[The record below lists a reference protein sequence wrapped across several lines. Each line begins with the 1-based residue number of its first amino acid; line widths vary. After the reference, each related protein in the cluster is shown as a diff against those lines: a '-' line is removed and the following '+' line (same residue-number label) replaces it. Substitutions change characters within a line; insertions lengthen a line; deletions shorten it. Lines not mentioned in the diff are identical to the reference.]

1 MPESAKCP
9 KGAVGLSAET
19 LGNEKQV
26 LRLTIH
32 PLYVYLRLAE
42 QGGAI
47 DMAPRGSMITSAHA
61 MTHRPREILRAIPAI
76 DYVWICTLTTQTMVA
91 TVVASAST
99 FGADVDSAAAIW
111 ILRVLAV
118 VSLAVCVMA
127 IRAAWRDALAKL
139 AGETTGASVLQPASA
154 QAQAEDDRRINRTA
168 FWAATGVTIY
178 MVLGIEQHVPSNPA
192 LGSLLLLAFYAAS
205 LWLIRS
211 GMLNRLLARL
221 AR

>member
-1 MPESAKCP
+1 MFISDSRNRA
-9 KGAVGLSAET
+9 
-19 LGNEKQV
+19 
-26 LRLTIH
+26 
-32 PLYVYLRLAE
+32 
-42 QGGAI
+42 GAI
-47 DMAPRGSMITSAHA
+47 EMAPRGSMITSAHA

-76 DYVWICTLTTQTMVA
+76 DYVWICTLAIQTLVA
-91 TVVASAST
+91 TIVASAST
-99 FGADVDSAAAIW
+99 SGADADADGAMMAVW
-111 ILRVLAV
+111 IFRVLAV
-118 VSLAVCVMA
+118 ISLAVCVMA

-139 AGETTGASVLQPASA
+139 AGEGNGASVLTPASA
-154 QAQAEDDRRINRTA
+154 QAQAEDARRLNRTA